1 MKKLLLLL
9 LLPYFAIAQ
18 VSNGRETEF
27 EAIKT
32 TGSQTI
38 TTPVYLVTEGVDGT
52 HGKTTAT
59 GFEKTANKQ
68 NDFTVDGSGVKYPTI
83 DIINSGVAILDGT
96 SKVKLGNIN
105 NQENSLGQLP
115 SKNLAIY
122 TTFTAG
128 KKASWVD
135 GNLINDSD
143 TKATDFIKVENGLK
157 YRYTDKI
164 GSLGYIGI
172 AYYDI
177 NKVFLSGEYISATDY
192 LFTIPNNACF
202 VRTSF
207 QNSSTAVNRDYFY
220 QSYKFSSYGDSI
232 TAQNQW
238 QPLLSQFLGLYPVNV
253 GYGGAPMTGLMTGS
267 LNQDTRLNTIP
278 IDSDIVTV
286 LCGTNDWITGY
297 DIGSYDSS
305 DVTTFSG
312 ALNSAFKKIKLR
324 CPNAIV
330 VALTT
335 TYGMYPNYFSNPI
348 GILNN
353 NGLSTI
359 DYATAV
365 KEVAKRNNVKYINT
379 DNLWSRQNIA
389 NYVTF
394 DGAYLHPNSSGGAEM
409 ASAISKD
416 LVTTVLELKT
426 NEAVNAVASSGAYT
440 PTLVNISN
448 ASSLSGQVSYYTN
461 IGNVITLTCRFSITE
476 TTANTA
482 TSFRVTLPVNRATST
497 SKGAIGNGIILDN
510 GTTGEKAARCSFDAT
525 NNSTFLVNYRTTG
538 VTGSTIGAVTIQYIT
553 TE

>member
-27 EAIKT
+27 EAFKT

-68 NDFTVDGSGVKYPTI
+68 NDLTVDGTGSKYPTV

-105 NQENSLGQLP
+105 NQENSLGQLLG
-115 SKNLAIY
+115 KNLAIY

-128 KKASWVD
+128 KKVSWID
-135 GNLINDSD
+135 GNLLNDSD

-177 NKVFLSGEYISATDY
+177 NKVFLSGEYIGATDY
-192 LFTIPNNACF
+192 LFTIPNNAYF

-426 NEAVNAVASSGAYT
+426 NESVKKSQFNTTKKYKGLMSQTGTNAPTPTVLENTFSGAIVWSRT
-440 PTLVNISN
+440 TT
-448 ASSLSGQVSYYTN
+448 GQF
-461 IGNVITLTCRFSITE
+461 IGTLTGAFTNNKTLSAITVGSGVGSTSITFTCYRVDNNTVAL
-476 TTANTA
+476 TTTSGNSYADSILTNA
-482 TSFRVTLPVNRATST
+482 T
-497 SKGAIGNGIILDN
+497 III
-510 GTTGEKAARCSFDAT
+510 E
-525 NNSTFLVNYRTTG
+525 VYP
-538 VTGSTIGAVTIQYIT
+538 
-553 TE
+553 